1 MSFSRKMHEIV
12 FGLFS
17 VAVSVVLD
25 SVCSLTCCGLPCQTQ
40 LFLYPLESSLVLLW
54 QREQRKRLSRKVPF
68 PQKMYFKI

>member
-1 MSFSRKMHEIV
+1 MSFPCKIHEIV

-25 SVCSLTCCGLPCQTQ
+25 SICSLTCCGLPCQTK
-40 LFLYPLESSLVLLW
+40 LFLYPLDSSRMLLW

-68 PQKMYFKI
+68 PKKMYFKI